1 MKRGDIPLFFKKVYR
16 LFERTLWKSVS
27 DDITLHSAAIAFY
40 TIFSIAP
47 ILVIIIWVTGYF
59 LGQEAMSGQLSIYLE
74 AVIGPNLA
82 ESIEMLIQQ
91 LVVINKGLNIWT
103 SVITT
108 GALLFGSTTVV
119 SQLKYT
125 LNLIWKVSPSNV
137 STLGHYLYARFTSF
151 ILILLLSLL
160 FLASLV
166 IETAMGIVAEW
177 TQGILIALPVEL
189 IQSYNNLF
197 MIISAILFFAVLF
210 KYLPDVSVRW
220 RDIFIGAIV
229 TTGFFWI
236 GKFFVSVYLAQ
247 SSYLDAYK
255 AVGTFVVFLIWVY
268 YNVLIVLFGAE
279 FTQQYTELYG
289 GEIKPSW
296 NVSFNEESPA

>member
-1 MKRGDIPLFFKKVYR
+1 MDRSDIQLFFKNIYR
-16 LFERTLWKSVS
+16 LFERTFWKSVS
-27 DDITLHSAAIAFY
+27 DEITLHSAAIAFY

-59 LGQEAMSGQLSIYLE
+59 LGQDAMSGQLSMYLE
-74 AVIGPNLA
+74 RVIGPSLA

-91 LVVINKGLNIWT
+91 LVSINKGLNIWT
-103 SVITT
+103 SALTT
-108 GALLFGSTTVV
+108 GALLFGSTTVL

-125 LNLIWKVSPSNV
+125 LNLVWKVSPSNV
-137 STLGHYLYARFTSF
+137 STIGHYLYARFTSF
-151 ILILLLSLL
+151 ILILLLSVL

-177 TQGILIALPVEL
+177 THEIMITLPVEL
-189 IQSYNNLF
+189 IQDYNNLLMF
-197 MIISAILFFAVLF
+197 VSAVLFFAVLF

-220 RDIFIGAIV
+220 RDIFVGALV

-236 GKFFVSVYLAQ
+236 GKFFVALYLTN

-268 YNVLIVLFGAE
+268 YNVLVVMFGAE
-279 FTQQYTELYG
+279 FTQVYTEQHG
-289 GEIKPSW
+289 GDIKPAW
-296 NVSFNEESPA
+296 NVSFKEESPA

>member
-1 MKRGDIPLFFKKVYR
+1 MAKLGLGKYAKQVFN
-16 LFERTLWKSVS
+16 LFEKTLWKSVS

-47 ILVIIIWVTGYF
+47 ILVIIIWITGYF
-59 LGQEAMSGQLSIYLE
+59 LGQDAMSGQLSIYLE
-74 AVIGPNLA
+74 QVIGSNLA

-91 LVVINKGLNIWT
+91 LVVINQGLNLWT
-103 SVITT
+103 SMITT
-108 GALLFGSTTVV
+108 GALIFGSTTVL

-125 LNLIWKVSPSNV
+125 LNLIWKVTPSNV
-137 STLGHYLYARFTSF
+137 STVSHYLYARFTSF
-151 ILILLLSLL
+151 VLILLLSLL

-166 IETAMGIVAEW
+166 IETAMGIVAQW
-177 TQGILIALPVEL
+177 TKEIMITLPVEL
-189 IQSYNNLF
+189 IQDYNNLL
-197 MIISAILFFAVLF
+197 MMISAILFFAVLF

-229 TTGFFWI
+229 TTGLFWI
-236 GKFFVSVYLAQ
+236 GKFFVTMYLTN

-268 YNVLIVLFGAE
+268 YNVLVVLFGAE
-279 FTQQYTELYG
+279 FTQVYTERHG
-289 GEIKPSW
+289 GRIKPGW
-296 NVSFNEESPA
+296 NVSFDEESPA